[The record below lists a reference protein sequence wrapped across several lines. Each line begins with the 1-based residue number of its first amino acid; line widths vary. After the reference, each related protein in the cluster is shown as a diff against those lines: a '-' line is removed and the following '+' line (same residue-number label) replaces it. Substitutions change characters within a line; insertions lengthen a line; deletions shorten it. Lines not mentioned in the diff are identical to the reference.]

1 MTSSSGAL
9 DSPLSGTSVSAEPAG
24 LKKNAISFLSNVVI
38 GVASTAPGY
47 SLAATLGFVT
57 AVVGFHAPAIM
68 IVAFLP
74 MLCIALAYNYMNR
87 ADPDCGTTFSW
98 VTKAMGPHLGWIGGW
113 AIIVADVIVMANLAQ
128 IAGLYSFQL
137 FGNSSPSDFWITF
150 IGVAWII
157 VMTWICWRG
166 IELSA
171 RTQQFLLGAEFITL
185 MIFAIVALIKVYA
198 GTAPAASSHVD
209 LSWFSPFSGIS
220 LSALISGVL
229 LAVFI
234 YWGWDSG
241 VAVNEETE
249 DSGNAP
255 GRAAVISTLLLVGIY
270 VLVSTAAVAFAGVDT
285 LNNNADD
292 VFAPIGKDV
301 LGSGLDKL
309 LIIAVLTSAS
319 ASTQTTILPTART
332 SLSMARQKAM
342 PGMFGRIHPRFQT
355 PDVSTIL
362 MGVISIVWYVGLTI
376 VSDNILSDSISAL
389 GLMIAFYYGI
399 TGLACVIYYRREL
412 LKSAK
417 NFFYIGVLPFAGF
430 ASLGYLFVRS
440 CVDLGR
446 ADAGEGGT
454 IFGIGAP
461 LVIGLGGLLLGV
473 VLMLIWNGLAPEFF
487 RRKPEVADP
496 RLLTGD
502 APTPEPVTP

>member
-1 MTSSSGAL
+1 MSTGSEAL
-9 DSPLSGTSVSAEPAG
+9 GPGVPLADKSEAPAEPG
-24 LKKNAISFLSNVVI
+24 LKKGAISFASNVVI

-57 AVVGFHAPAIM
+57 AVVGFKAPAIM

-87 ADPDCGTTFSW
+87 ANPDCGTTFTW
-98 VTKAMGPHLGWIGGW
+98 VTQAMGPRLGWMGGW
-113 AIIVADVIVMANLAQ
+113 AIIVADVIVMANLSQ

-137 FGNSSPSDFWITF
+137 FGNASPTTF
-150 IGVAWII
+150 EVTLIGVLWIA

-171 RTQQFLLGAEFITL
+171 RLQQFLLGAEFLTL
-185 MIFAIVALIKVYA
+185 MIFSVVALIKAYT
-198 GTAPAASSHVD
+198 GDNPASSHIEA
-209 LSWFSPFSGIS
+209 SWFSPFG
-220 LSALISGVL
+220 LSSSDLIAGVL

-249 DSGNAP
+249 DADRGP
-255 GRAAVISTLLLVGIY
+255 GKAAIVSTLLLVGIY
-270 VLVSTAAVAFAGVDT
+270 VLVTTAAISYAGIKV
-285 LNNNADD
+285 LNDNPDD
-292 VFAPIGKDV
+292 IFAPIGKAV

-332 SLSMARQKAM
+332 SLSMARQGALPK
-342 PGMFGRIHPRFQT
+342 PFGRIHPRFQT
-355 PDVSTIL
+355 PDFSTIL
-362 MGVISIVWYVGLTI
+362 MGAVSVIWYVGLTL
-376 VSDNILSDSISAL
+376 VSENVLGDSIAAL
-389 GLMIAFYYGI
+389 GLMIAFYYGL
-399 TGLACVIYYRREL
+399 TGLACVIYFRREL
-412 LKSAK
+412 TKSIK

-430 ASLGYLFVRS
+430 VSLGYLFIKS
-440 CVDLGR
+440 CIELGKT
-446 ADAGEGGT
+446 DAGST
-454 IFGIGAP
+454 VIFGVGGP

-473 VLMLIWNGLAPEFF
+473 VFMLWWNGVRPSFF
-487 RRKPEVADP
+487 KRKPEVADP

-502 APTPEPVTP
+502 MPPPEPTVAS